1 MSKHKSIH
9 VLCAQSNLYFI
20 IPANHIIKTKYFCV
34 GCLYNVQVKIQ
45 YDCLVLFRWQHQAS
59 VDYAVSSLIASLFR
73 GRAPKGLF
81 VKFNGR
87 AINLDTQSQAGSQ
100 DGVFF
105 FFTLFVLQMRTHLLQ
120 HCMSGLNNKPY
131 NLHYTKKIDKHQRKE
146 NDMALS
152 FPENS
157 CILFNV

>member
-20 IPANHIIKTKYFCV
+20 IPANHIIKTKNFCV

-45 YDCLVLFRWQHQAS
+45 YDCIVLFRWQHQAS

-105 FFTLFVLQMRTHLLQ
+105 FLHFVCFANENTPASTLHVWTEQET
-120 HCMSGLNNKPY
+120 
-131 NLHYTKKIDKHQRKE
+131 I
-146 NDMALS
+146 
-152 FPENS
+152 
-157 CILFNV
+157 